1 MNKRAW
7 IVGVI
12 SAVLLLM
19 IMAVGTAAAAP
30 GDPAEPREPGQRP
43 GLRAVMDA
51 VVTETGLTV
60 QEIRDQLADG
70 QTLATIIEANGGSVQ
85 NVIDAAVSAA
95 TEQINQAVANGRM
108 TQEQADQL
116 LSQLP
121 DVIARAVNGEFRA
134 QGDRPSLARASERIL
149 IQAAADA
156 TGLEPSA
163 ILEQMRA
170 GQTLAEVISANGGNV
185 EAVVS
190 AAVSE
195 ATAEINQAVA
205 DGKMTQERADQLI
218 SRLPEAYT
226 AAVNG
231 EFRER
236 AMGARVAA
244 GVVQLAADQTG
255 LSVQEI
261 RQQLRDGQT
270 LADVLTANGVDVNA
284 FIDTAVS
291 EVQERLAQAVENG
304 RITQEQAD
312 ERVEE
317 FRERLTERINNPA
330 PLEAAPVGGV

>member
-19 IMAVGTAAAAP
+19 VVGTAVAAP
-30 GDPAEPREPGQRP
+30 GDPAGPREPGQRP
-43 GLRAVMDA
+43 ALRAVMNA
-51 VVTETGLTV
+51 VLAETGLTV
-60 QEIRDQLADG
+60 QEVREQLADG
-70 QTLATIIEANGGSVQ
+70 QTLAAVIEANGGSVQ

-116 LSQLP
+116 LAELP
-121 DVIARAVNGEFRA
+121 DVITRAVNGELAA
-134 QGDRPSLARASERIL
+134 QGDRGPLARASERIL
-149 IQAAADA
+149 VRAAADA

-163 ILEQMRA
+163 IVEQVRA
-170 GQTLAEVISANGGNV
+170 GQTLAEVITANGGSV

-190 AAVSE
+190 AAVTE

-218 SRLPEAYT
+218 SRLPEVYT

-231 EFRER
+231 ELRER
-236 AMGARVAA
+236 AMEARAA
-244 GVVQLAADQTG
+244 VGVIQLAAEQTG
-255 LSVQEI
+255 LSVQDI

-270 LADVLTANGVDVNA
+270 LAAVLTANGVEVNA

-291 EVQERLAQAVENG
+291 QVQERLSEAVANG
-304 RITQEQAD
+304 RLTQEQAD
-312 ERVEE
+312 ERIQQ